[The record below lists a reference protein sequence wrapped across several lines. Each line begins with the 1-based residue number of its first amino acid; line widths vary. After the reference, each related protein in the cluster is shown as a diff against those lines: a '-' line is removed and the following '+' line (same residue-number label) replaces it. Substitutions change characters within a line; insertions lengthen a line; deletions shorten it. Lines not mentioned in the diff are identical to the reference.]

1 MIVIEKKLKNI
12 HYFLLIGIVVFCD
25 YVRIFLFKSILGGKY
40 AKLGNINVF
49 ALIFTI
55 YIIFIALRKGIINKF
70 ILWISIITNVFIFI
84 SIVFGSQ
91 ESSMVDKIT
100 IWVNTILLISVLGID
115 ISKVIN
121 IRLLMK
127 SMLKIMN
134 YLLIV
139 IIIIGCIDY
148 ISNFKIQQ
156 ILIKYFFLEGYFTE
170 DIARNMNGFY
180 RYYSIWG
187 HPLRLGGMILNI
199 FALNIVCIRYYGKI
213 ININFL
219 AIICLIG
226 ASLVNS
232 KTTIVGLVG
241 LTLLMSFREKKG
253 TLIKLLISLVI
264 LFIIFNTDFFRE
276 TIINRFINTDL
287 TTGRNEIVKYMIDGY
302 VEKPKWIGE
311 GIGYSYY
318 ITGLTGLG
326 ALSFEYP
333 PIMFSYDYG
342 IVATIFIYISIFI
355 YPVVRMIK
363 SKQWLVL
370 CCYGIVFLQYNTHAG
385 IVVKEDA
392 MIQLVFFT
400 YLILNM
406 LNDKCKIKKIIPN

>member
-1 MIVIEKKLKNI
+1 MKNI

-311 GIGYSYY
+311 GRGYSYY